1 MFLNKA
7 KCENE
12 IMEETQENGGL
23 QIKESKN
30 PKNIQKKKIQNYC
43 KFPKGKNEV
52 LMIEMSYVCHSF
64 V

>member
-30 PKNIQKKKIQNYC
+30 PKNIQKKKI
-43 KFPKGKNEV
+43 
-52 LMIEMSYVCHSF
+52 
-64 V
+64 